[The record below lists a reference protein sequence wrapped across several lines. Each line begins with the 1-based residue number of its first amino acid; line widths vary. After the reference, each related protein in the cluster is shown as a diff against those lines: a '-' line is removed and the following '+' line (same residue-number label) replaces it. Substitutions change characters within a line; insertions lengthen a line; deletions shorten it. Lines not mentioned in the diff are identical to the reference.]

1 MKWHQRL
8 QPTRLIDR
16 LRDRLPSPADR
27 PPTDPAQP
35 EVVDVPPTRIEERV
49 ASVNRQLQRNMRELR
64 EVVIA
69 SPAAPILAER
79 YEQLRG
85 TLEPLAPE
93 LQGRLRA
100 VSDHLQGLL
109 QWQSTSELA
118 AAQKPRYPDPLR
130 KLVERAQENPLVQQ
144 GLQQLQTVTEPLA
157 KPAAATFYRLSLE
170 EKATVI
176 ADRTLPVMLTGS
188 GLALLT
194 AGPIGAVAMIGTN
207 YTLTLLDL
215 VDSMRA
221 NLDQNYKTSIA
232 LSLLA
237 ASGVLFLHAGFLA
250 TEVIYVAS
258 VAAAIA
264 IANKKIPTTSPQ
276 SLQVP
281 HGEKRSSR

>member
-1 MKWHQRL
+1 MKLRQRL
-8 QPTRLIDR
+8 QPKKLINL
-16 LRDRLPSPADR
+16 LRDDLSSPASQ
-27 PPTDPAQP
+27 PTADTSQP
-35 EVVDVPPTRIEERV
+35 EVEGLRPTQIDGRV
-49 ASVNRQLQRNMRELR
+49 TLRTQQLQRNIRELQ
-64 EVVIA
+64 EAAA
-69 SPAAPILAER
+69 SSPVAPVLTER

-93 LQGRLRA
+93 LQERLRGA
-100 VSDHLQGLL
+100 GTHLQGLL
-109 QWQSTSELA
+109 KWQSASELA
-118 AAQKPRYPDPLR
+118 AAAQTSRHPDPLR
-130 KLVERAQENPLVQQ
+130 KLFAQQQENPLVQK

-221 NLDQNYKTSIA
+221 NLDQNYKTSVA

-237 ASGVLFLHAGFLA
+237 AGGGCSSS
-250 TEVIYVAS
+250 TQAS
-258 VAAAIA
+258 W
-264 IANKKIPTTSPQ
+264 
-276 SLQVP
+276 
-281 HGEKRSSR
+281 